1 MIKKI
6 IFSLII
12 FAVLIFGLLQLQFV
26 QNQLADYTIRS
37 QIYNALVENSRMPS
51 EDALSALICGSR
63 SPVVAS
69 TERAETCT
77 MIIAGNDVFIIDVG
91 DGSVNNLR
99 NWGVPF
105 NQIKAVL
112 ITHLHSDHISDL
124 ADLHLMTWAN
134 KLPNEKSKLYVY
146 GPLGI
151 DAVTAG
157 FELSYKLDYIY
168 RNRHHGDEIMPLN
181 SAGYIP
187 KVFNEGN
194 ILKFTD
200 SELEIRPFSVMHS
213 PVEPSFGLRFDYKGR
228 SVVISGDTIPSDNVV
243 KFASNADVLIHE
255 AQSNYL
261 VNLARDELDR
271 NENFLSKIMT
281 DIKTYHTTPKDAARI
296 AKKAEV
302 KHLILNH
309 LSPSPDGYVAKKFFS
324 RGLDDI
330 FEDWTIAEDGMM
342 VSLPVGNA
350 EINFSKFNK

>member
-6 IFSLII
+6 IFSLIFFI
-12 FAVLIFGLLQLQFV
+12 LLVFCLLQLQFV

-37 QIYNALVENSRMPS
+37 QIFNTLIENPNMPT
-51 EDALSALICGSR
+51 EDTLSALICGSR

-105 NQIKAVL
+105 DQIKAVF

-124 ADLHLMTWAN
+124 ADLHLMTWVS
-134 KLPNEKSKLYVY
+134 KPPDKKSKLYVY

-157 FELSYKLDYIY
+157 FELSHKLDYIY

-181 SAGYIP
+181 NAGYVS

-194 ILKFTD
+194 VLKFSD
-200 SELEIRPFSVMHS
+200 SELEVRPFTVMHS

-228 SVVISGDTIPSDNVV
+228 SVVISGDTIPNDNVI
-243 KFASNADVLIHE
+243 KFASNADILIHE

-261 VNLARDELDR
+261 VDLARDELDR
-271 NENFLSKIMT
+271 NDSFLSKIMS
-281 DIKTYHTTPKDAARI
+281 DIKTYHTTPKDAARV

-302 KHLILNH
+302 SHLILNH
-309 LSPSPDGYVAKKFFS
+309 LSPAPDSYVAKKFFS
-324 RGLDDI
+324 RGLKDI

-342 VSLPVGNA
+342 ISLPVGNK
-350 EINFSKFNK
+350 EINFSKFNR